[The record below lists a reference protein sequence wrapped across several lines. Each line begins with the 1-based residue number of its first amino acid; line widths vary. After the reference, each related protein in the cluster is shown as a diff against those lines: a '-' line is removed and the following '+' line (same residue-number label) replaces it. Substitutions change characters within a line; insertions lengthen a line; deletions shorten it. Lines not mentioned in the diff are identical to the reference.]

1 MGKPELGIRGVLFFA
16 IDIINSKAMYI
27 PSSSE
32 YAEQLVLNGN
42 FPGIIGEPT
51 KDPETGFIELDG
63 ISSRKLQILPGLT
76 AGAKV
81 VPYNE
86 VLIDD
91 DVIVV
96 ASLMTD
102 DSAADVV
109 SSSSL
114 VLITSTLSLLAA
126 FLCL

>member
-91 DVIVV
+91 NVIV